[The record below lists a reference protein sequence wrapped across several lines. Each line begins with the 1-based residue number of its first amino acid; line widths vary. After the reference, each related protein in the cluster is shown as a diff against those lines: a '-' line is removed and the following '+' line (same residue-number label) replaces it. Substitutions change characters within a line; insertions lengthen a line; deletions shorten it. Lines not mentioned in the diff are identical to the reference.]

1 MTHLSG
7 SENYMGTNGATAWP
21 LKFLKRKMF
30 ATYFF
35 LGIGILENA
44 NLSCRWTLQRK
55 DTTMQNK
62 TAQPLISMVMTH
74 DSILMIL
81 IKFLITVTLFPQT
94 V

>member
-7 SENYMGTNGATAWP
+7 SENYVGTNGATAWS
-21 LKFLKRKMF
+21 LEFLKDVC
-30 ATYFF
+30 YLFF

-44 NLSCRWTLQRK
+44 NLSCKWTLQRK
-55 DTTMQNK
+55 DTTMQK
-62 TAQPLISMVMTH
+62 WTAGPLISMVMTH